1 MEFLKA
7 FLIGG
12 CICAIV
18 QFLMEKTKLMPGRI
32 MVLLVMSGVLLG
44 ALGWYDRL
52 IEFAGAGASVP
63 LPGFGNILIKGV
75 RKAVEE
81 RGILGLFAGGFEAGA
96 IGCSAALIFGYLGSF
111 LFRPKMRK

>member
-1 MEFLKA
+1 MELLKA

-12 CICAIV
+12 GICAIV

-32 MVLLVMSGVLLG
+32 MVLLVVLG
-44 ALGWYDRL
+44 AVLGTFGWYDRL
-52 IEFAGAGASVP
+52 IGFAGAGASVP
-63 LPGFGNILIKGV
+63 LPGFGNVLIKGV

-81 RGILGLFAGGFEAGA
+81 KGFLGLFSGGFEAGA
-96 IGCSAALIFGYLGSF
+96 IGCSAALIFGYLSSF